1 MRSIP
6 VILAFSVLAWPSL
19 AAAGEVFGKVT
30 VNGGP
35 VKEGTQVAAKCGS
48 VAYPAVGTDK
58 TGTYHLVLNE
68 SGKCTLTVTHLG
80 QAASVDVVSFDDAVQ
95 ADLVLATEAGKLT
108 VRRK

>member
-1 MRSIP
+1 MSRIP
-6 VILAFSVLAWPSL
+6 LVFAFSVLALPSL

-30 VNGGP
+30 ANGAP
-35 VKEGTQVAAKCGS
+35 VKEGTPVAAKCGA
-48 VAYPAVGTDK
+48 VAYPAAVTDK

-80 QAASVDVVSFDDAVQ
+80 QAASVDVVSFDDAVE
-95 ADLVLATEAGKLT
+95 ADLVLATEGGKLT

>member
-6 VILAFSVLAWPSL
+6 VFATYALLTLPSL

-30 VNGGP
+30 ANGAP
-35 VKEGTQVAAKCGS
+35 VKEGTSVAAKCGS
-48 VAYPAVGTDK
+48 VAYPAAVTDK

-95 ADLVLATEAGKLT
+95 ADLVLATEGGKLT